1 MTIGTAKSP
10 FMSLKF
16 QIQEDSLQKDEVTS
30 TDDDS
35 DFNSCSVVQIC
46 LFRNTAGVLWLLLS
60 LQNRK
65 CLPFFK
71 FFIFFFM
78 IILCDCSQD
87 RGIDGIPYWRLDFSC
102 LCSLVSFSLAVS
114 LLMEVTCG
122 QLMLASFEN
131 CLLRTSQH
139 KQLKS
144 RFLEP
149 FSTTIHITGI
159 LLAHICLSLGVLWLA
174 YLN

>member
-1 MTIGTAKSP
+1 MELLPRMMI
-10 FMSLKF
+10 
-16 QIQEDSLQKDEVTS
+16 QISIAV
-30 TDDDS
+30 
-35 DFNSCSVVQIC
+35 
-46 LFRNTAGVLWLLLS
+46 LLS
-60 LQNRK
+60 RFA
-65 CLPFFK
+65 CLGTQLVFCGFCCHCRTENSYPFLNFLS
-71 FFIFFFM
+71 FFYM

-87 RGIDGIPYWRLDFSC
+87 RWIDGIPYWRLDFSC
-102 LCSLVSFSLAVS
+102 LCSLVPFSLAVS

-139 KQLKS
+139 KQMKS

-149 FSTTIHITGI
+149 FSTTIRTTGI

-174 YLN
+174 YLK